1 MNGSIILEDT
11 YCRLLVGYHADK
23 DDNDNMT
30 IDFRYVHMTV
40 GNVSVPLK
48 EFQQE
53 LIYQSFK
60 SEIEDRAVKDV
71 ELEERI
77 RKESALLH
85 DHAYR
90 TAGRSKGE

>member
-48 EFQQE
+48 KFQQE
-53 LIYQSFK
+53 LIRQSFK
-60 SEIEDRAVKDV
+60 PEIEARAIEGVRWRE
-71 ELEERI
+71 EL